1 MPHRFRIDPW
11 LEAESA
17 PVGDLPLCAVLL
29 RDDRRF
35 PWLVLIPRLPGLVE
49 IFDLSAPD
57 RTRLIEEIALASR
70 ILKAVTN
77 CQKLN
82 TAALGLIVHQLHVH
96 VVARFA
102 DDIAGTG
109 TVWGAGE
116 PVLYETAARDAI
128 VSKLK
133 HGFGFA

>member
-1 MPHRFRIDPW
+1 MQHRFRIDPW
-11 LEAESA
+11 LEAESV

-35 PWLVLIPRLPGLVE
+35 PWLVLVPRQPGLVE
-49 IFDLSAPD
+49 IFDLSASD
-57 RTRLIEEIALASR
+57 RARLIEEIALASR
-70 ILKAVTN
+70 ILKTATN

-82 TAALGLIVHQLHVH
+82 VGALGLIVHQLHVH
-96 VVARFA
+96 IVARFA
-102 DDIAGTG
+102 DDIAGVG

-116 PVLYETAARDAI
+116 RVPNEPKALDAI

-133 HGFGFA
+133 RGFGFA

>member
-11 LEAESA
+11 LEAES
-17 PVGDLPLCAVLL
+17 VSLGELPLCAVLL

-35 PWLVLIPRLPGLVE
+35 PWLVLIPRQPGLVE

-70 ILKAVTN
+70 ILKAATN

-82 TAALGLIVHQLHVH
+82 TAALGLIVHQLHIH
-96 VVARFA
+96 IIARFA
-102 DDIAGTG
+102 DDIAGVG
-109 TVWGAGE
+109 TAWGAGE
-116 PVLYETAARDAI
+116 RVPNEPAALEAI

-133 HGFGFA
+133 RGFGFA

>member
-1 MPHRFRIDPW
+1 MQHRFRSDPW
-11 LEAESA
+11 LESEFA
-17 PVGDLPLCAVLL
+17 PIGDLPLCAVLL
-29 RDDRRF
+29 RDDTRF
-35 PWLVLIPRLPGLVE
+35 SWLVLVPRQPGLVE
-49 IFDLSAPD
+49 IFDLSAHN

-70 ILKAVTN
+70 ILKAATN

-82 TAALGLIVHQLHVH
+82 TAALGLIVHQLHIH

-102 DDIAGTG
+102 DDIAGVG

-116 PVLYETAARDAI
+116 RVPNEPAARDAI

-133 HGFGFA
+133 RGFGFA

>member
-11 LEAESA
+11 LEAESVQ
-17 PVGDLPLCAVLL
+17 VGDLPLCAVLL

-35 PWLVLIPRLPGLVE
+35 PWLVLVPRQPGLVE

-70 ILKAVTN
+70 ILQAATN

-82 TAALGLIVHQLHVH
+82 TAALGIIVHQLHVH
-96 VVARFA
+96 VSPASPTTSPASARY
-102 DDIAGTG
+102 
-109 TVWGAGE
+109 GA
-116 PVLYETAARDAI
+116 PASACPTRPQRATR
-128 VSKLK
+128 S
-133 HGFGFA
+133 

>member
-1 MPHRFRIDPW
+1 MPNRFRVDPW
-11 LEAESA
+11 LEAECA
-17 PVGDLPLCAVLL
+17 PIGELPLCAVLL

-35 PWLVLIPRLPGLVE
+35 PWLVLIPRQPGLVE
-49 IFDLSAPD
+49 IFDLSVPD
-57 RTRLIEEIALASR
+57 RARLIEEIALASR
-70 ILKAVTN
+70 ILKAATN

-82 TAALGLIVHQLHVH
+82 TAALGLIVHQLHIH

-102 DDIAGTG
+102 DDIAGVG

-116 PVLYETAARDAI
+116 RVPNDPASLDAI

-133 HGFGFA
+133 RGFGFA

>member
-11 LEAESA
+11 LEAESV
-17 PVGDLPLCAVLL
+17 PIGDLPLCAVLL
-29 RDDRRF
+29 RDDTRF
-35 PWLVLIPRLPGLVE
+35 PWLVLVPRQPGLVE
-49 IFDLSAPD
+49 IFDLSAHD

-70 ILKAVTN
+70 VLQAATN

-82 TAALGLIVHQLHVH
+82 TAALGMIVHQLHIH

-102 DDIAGTG
+102 DDIGGVG

-116 PVLYETAARDAI
+116 RVPYEAAARDTI
-128 VSKLK
+128 VTKLK
-133 HGFGFA
+133 RGFGFA